1 MSNSATPWTVARQDS
16 LSFTMS
22 RSLLKL
28 MSTELVSSGAIQ
40 PSRPVSP
47 SSPDLNLS
55 QHQGLPVSLL
65 FTLGGHRIGASASVS
80 PSSESSGWISFRI
93 DWFDLL
99 ADHGILKNGNSDRF
113 YFLGFQNHFGRWL
126 QHHLD
131 KLKMCTFWC
140 GWSGVWPINCIL

>member
-28 MSTELVSSGAIQ
+28 ISTELVSSGAIQ
-40 PSRPVSP
+40 PSCPVSP
-47 SSPDLNLS
+47 LSPVLNLS
-55 QHQGLPVSLL
+55 QHQGLFQWVCSSHQVAKGLELQHQSVLPVNI
-65 FTLGGHRIGASASVS
+65 LGGF
-80 PSSESSGWISFRI
+80 PSGLT
-93 DWFDLL
+93 DLL

-113 YFLGFQNHFGRWL
+113 YFIGLQNHFERWL